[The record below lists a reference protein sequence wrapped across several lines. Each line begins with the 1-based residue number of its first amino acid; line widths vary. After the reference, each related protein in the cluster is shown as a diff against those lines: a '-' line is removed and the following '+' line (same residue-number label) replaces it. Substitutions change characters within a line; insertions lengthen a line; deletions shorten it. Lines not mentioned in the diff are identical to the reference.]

1 MCCPPT
7 IPTNLE
13 ERTARRSLPATFVGG
28 VPSWMKWHI
37 QLFPDRN
44 RDCKQAIT
52 AIAHAR
58 HEVKKII
65 DVAHWGEPFTLGRL
79 GPI

>member
-1 MCCPPT
+1 
-7 IPTNLE
+7 
-13 ERTARRSLPATFVGG
+13 
-28 VPSWMKWHI
+28 MKWHI

-65 DVAHWGEPFTLGRL
+65 DVAHRDEPFTLGRADL
-79 GPI
+79 ITGLANLNLLRFG